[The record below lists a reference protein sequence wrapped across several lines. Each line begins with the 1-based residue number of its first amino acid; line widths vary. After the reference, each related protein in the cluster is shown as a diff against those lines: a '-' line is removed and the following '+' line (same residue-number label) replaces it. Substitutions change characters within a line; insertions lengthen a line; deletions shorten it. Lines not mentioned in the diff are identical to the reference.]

1 MRAFAALGLA
11 ALLAGTAVAAPPTLA
26 PREQQVLRQGN
37 GPEPNS
43 LDPHRAEGVS
53 SSNIV
58 RDLYEGLTGISPAG
72 EVIPAA
78 AERWTVS
85 EDGREYRFML
95 RENLRWSDGSPLTA
109 EDFVEGFRRSVAP
122 ATGNTFAQMLNAIE
136 NAPEILRG
144 ERPARALGVS
154 APDARTVEIRLSAP
168 TPYLLGLLSHPS
180 SFPVHRPGLA
190 QWGKDFARPGR
201 LVGNGAYVLK
211 HWVVHSHI
219 ELVRNPQ
226 YWDDAKTRIE
236 RVSFHVSEDSS
247 AELKR
252 YAADEFDTT
261 YEIPLVQAP
270 AIQARYGRELHLAPY
285 LGSYFYGFNLSQPPF
300 QDQLALRRALT
311 MAIDREVIVGKVMK
325 GVALPAYSY
334 VPPGMWNYTAQL
346 PEWAAWPREKK
357 LAEARRLYA
366 EAGYSEKNP
375 LTVELR
381 FNTHEDHR
389 RIAVVIAAMW
399 KQWLG
404 VRTRLINEEFKVFL
418 QNRKLHQLTQVFRSA
433 WISDYDDATSFL
445 DLKTATH
452 GRNDEVYRNP
462 AYDALVA
469 EAAAEPDIARRR
481 ARLEAAERLLLAD
494 QVVLP
499 IYTYV
504 SKHLVKPWVEGWQD
518 NRYDYHYSK
527 DLAVIEHPAR
537 PAAR

>member
-1 MRAFAALGLA
+1 MRALA
-11 ALLAGTAVAAPPTLA
+11 ALALAALAGTALAAAPVLA
-26 PREQQVLRQGN
+26 PPERQVLRQGN

-72 EVIPAA
+72 EVVPAA

-85 EDGREYRFML
+85 EDGRQYRFTL
-95 RENLRWSDGSPLTA
+95 RDGLRWSDGSPLTA
-109 EDFVEGFRRSVAP
+109 EDFVEGLRRSIAP
-122 ATGNTFAQMLNAIE
+122 ATGNTFAQMLGAIE
-136 NAPEILRG
+136 GAPQVLRG
-144 ERPARALGVS
+144 ERPATALGVT
-154 APDARTVEIRLSAP
+154 AADARTVEIRLGAP
-168 TPYLLGLLSHPS
+168 TPYLLGLLSHPG
-180 SFPVHRPGLA
+180 SFPVHRPSLA
-190 QWGKDFARPGR
+190 RWGKDFARPGR
-201 LVGNGAYVLK
+201 LVGNGAYVLQD
-211 HWVVHSHI
+211 WVVHSHI
-219 ELVRNPQ
+219 ALVRNPQ
-226 YWDDAKTRIE
+226 YWNDANTRIE
-236 RVSFHVSEDSS
+236 RVSFYASEESS
-247 AELKR
+247 AALKR
-252 YAADEFDTT
+252 YAADELDTT

-270 AIQARYGRELHLAPY
+270 AIRSRYGAELHVAPY

-300 QDQLALRRALT
+300 KGQLALRRALA

-325 GVALPAYSY
+325 GLALPAYSY
-334 VPPGMWNYTAQL
+334 LPPGLWNYTAQV
-346 PEWAAWPREKK
+346 PEWAGWPREKK

-366 EAGYSEKNP
+366 EAGYSAQHP

-381 FNTHEDHR
+381 YNTHEDHR

-418 QNRKLHQLTQVFRSA
+418 QNRKLHQVTQVFRSA

-462 AYDALVA
+462 AYDALLA
-469 EAAAEPDIARRR
+469 AAAAEPDIAKRR
-481 ARLEAAERLLLAD
+481 AQLEAAERQLLAD
-494 QVVLP
+494 QAVLP

-504 SKHLVKPWVEGWQD
+504 SKHLVKPWVAGWQD
-518 NRYDYHYSK
+518 NRYDYHYTK

-537 PAAR
+537 PP